1 MSAPSRQRTRT
12 AQLVLV
18 FVAFI
23 SLGLPDGLLGVAWP
37 SIRQSFSRPLDALGI
52 VLLAFTSGYLTSSF
66 LSGFAMTRVGVGWLL
81 SISCAAT
88 GLSLLA
94 YTLVGHWGILVA
106 FAVLTGLGAG
116 AIDGG
121 INTYVASHFGERW
134 MHWLH
139 ASWGVGITL
148 GPLIMTTGL
157 ERFQTWRW
165 GYVVVGA
172 AQIALGAFF
181 LLTLTQWN
189 QERDPGHAH
198 EEKRLTDFQTPL
210 RETLRHTRV
219 WFSILLFFVFSGA
232 EATAGVWAFTLL
244 KESRGLATQ
253 EAGLLT
259 AAYWATF
266 TLGRILA
273 GLYTARLGGAILI
286 RICLMGML
294 AGALFLGWN
303 PSPWVGLAGLIL
315 TGFFVSPV
323 FPGLVSGTSDRVGR
337 KDAANTIGIQIGAA
351 GVGAAALPGLAGFIA
366 QRHSMEIV
374 PLFLAALVVG
384 ALVLHILSQRL
395 AGNPAPDA
403 TGNKSPS
410 V

>member
-1 MSAPSRQRTRT
+1 MSVLSGQRARI
-12 AQLVLV
+12 AQLLLV
-18 FVAFI
+18 FIAFI

-37 SIRQSFSRPLDALGI
+37 SIRHSFAKPLDALGI
-52 VLLAFTSGYLTSSF
+52 LLLAFTSGYLTSSF
-66 LSGFAMTRVGVGWLL
+66 LSGYAMTRIGVGWLL
-81 SISCAAT
+81 AVSCAAT
-88 GLSLLA
+88 GISLLA
-94 YTLVGHWGILVA
+94 YTLVGHWGLLVA

-139 ASWGVGITL
+139 ASWGIGITL
-148 GPLIMTTGL
+148 GPLIMTASL
-157 ERFQTWRW
+157 EQFQTWRW
-165 GYVVVGA
+165 GYVVVGI

-181 LLTLTQWN
+181 ILTLAQWN
-189 QERDPGHAH
+189 QDRGPAHAQ
-198 EEKRLTDFQTPL
+198 EQKRLTDFQTPL
-210 RETLRHTRV
+210 QDTLRHTRV

-232 EATAGVWAFTLL
+232 EATAGIWAFTLL

-273 GLYTARLGGAILI
+273 GLYTFRLGGPVLI
-286 RICLMGML
+286 RICLFGMFV
-294 AGALFLGWN
+294 GALLLGWN
-303 PSPWVGLAGLIL
+303 PSPWIGLAGLIM

-337 KDAANTIGIQIGAA
+337 RDAANTIGIQIGAA
-351 GVGAAALPGLAGFIA
+351 GVGAAALPGLAGVIA
-366 QRHSMEIV
+366 QRYSMEVI
-374 PLFLAALVVG
+374 PFYLAALVLL
-384 ALVLHILSQRL
+384 ALALHISTRKL
-395 AGNPAPDA
+395 AG
-403 TGNKSPS
+403 SPS
-410 V
+410 RVETG

>member
-1 MSAPSRQRTRT
+1 MSDRSRQRARI

-18 FVAFI
+18 FIAFI

-37 SIRQSFSRPLDALGI
+37 SIRHSFSKPLDALGA
-52 VLLAFTSGYLTSSF
+52 LLMAFTSGYLTSSF
-66 LSGFAMTRVGVGWLL
+66 LSGFAMSRIGVGWLL

-88 GLSLLA
+88 GFSLLA
-94 YTLVGHWGILVA
+94 YTLVGAWGYLVA

-148 GPLIMTTGL
+148 GPLIMTAGL
-157 ERFQTWRW
+157 EWFQTWRW
-165 GYVVVGA
+165 GYVAVGMAQVV
-172 AQIALGAFF
+172 LGAFF
-181 LLTLTQWN
+181 LLTLSRWN
-189 QERDPGHAH
+189 QDRDSNHAH

-210 RETLRHTRV
+210 PDTLRHPRV
-219 WFSILLFFVFSGA
+219 WFSVLLFFVFSGA

-273 GLYTARLGGAILI
+273 GLYTARLGGPALI
-286 RICLMGML
+286 RTCLIGML
-294 AGALFLGWN
+294 AGALLLGWN
-303 PSPWVGLAGLIL
+303 PSPWVGLAGLIV

-351 GVGAAALPGLAGFIA
+351 GVGAAALPGLAGVIA
-366 QRHSMEIV
+366 ERHSMEIV
-374 PLFLAALVVG
+374 PVYLAALVLT
-384 ALVLHILSQRL
+384 ALTLHVTSQRL
-395 AGNPAPDA
+395 AGDRKPSPIGNPA
-403 TGNKSPS
+403 
-410 V
+410 